1 MSHKKG
7 RHLFSE
13 TLRAFPGKMLT
24 FFCETTHIKFPPF
37 PSEWNFIF
45 FRKKIELLMEEKQIC
60 FGSFFILSLLILSLI
75 LQIKSNKDNLINGR
89 RIRYKRHTYAGK
101 RARI

>member
-13 TLRAFPGKMLT
+13 TLRAFPGKMPT

-45 FRKKIELLMEEKQIC
+45 FRKKIELLTEENVVT
-60 FGSFFILSLLILSLI
+60 FGCIWGLPADSVPTVPLDLQSNVDFIWDL
-75 LQIKSNKDNLINGR
+75 
-89 RIRYKRHTYAGK
+89 
-101 RARI
+101 